1 MREWVDGWIGGWV
14 GSTLSGLQP
23 LLNVLLRDII
33 CVMITKKE
41 QQNIYC
47 WFLAVRVRVTHT
59 MESKC
64 NKE

>member
-47 WFLAVRVRVTHT
+47 WFLA
-59 MESKC
+59 SC
-64 NKE
+64 NILLTDDTDNF